1 MTMRNVLTA
10 ASLAAI
16 TAAASAGTVST
27 DSFGA
32 LSTAP
37 FIGTGIGNTNFTINT
52 NDYNGVQTG
61 LKALERFTGDLMRS
75 GNTYFAEPGESNTSG
90 AAGAPVDPGKATW
103 NYFMAVDL
111 NNAMTGY
118 TFADVL
124 VNVAVDFNTDY
135 NNTDVFEFEL
145 VGALAAQSVDI
156 SGLSLFQSSENLGF
170 NYWQAIG
177 DPDIYAFDPFA
188 SGQYSMT
195 VEVVLRSDGSVL
207 SNTAMNV
214 VVVPLPTAGVAG
226 LAGLTLL
233 GARRRRNTL

>member
-1 MTMRNVLTA
+1 MEWEMTMMRTVFTA

-16 TAAASAGTVST
+16 TAAASAGTVGT

-32 LSTAP
+32 LNTAP
-37 FIGTGIGNTNFTINT
+37 FIGDGIPNTNFTINT
-52 NDYNGVQTG
+52 NDNGVQTG
-61 LKALERFTGDLMRS
+61 LKALERFTGDLTRS
-75 GNTYFAEPGESNTSG
+75 GNTYFAQPGESNTSG

-111 NNAMTGY
+111 NNAATGL
-118 TFADVL
+118 TFADVF
-124 VNVAVDFNTDY
+124 VNVAIDFNPAY

-145 VGALAAQSVDI
+145 VSALGLTTQSLYQD
-156 SGLSLFQSSENLGF
+156 SQNLGF
-170 NYWQAIG
+170 GFWQAIG

-188 SGQYSMT
+188 PGQYSMS
-195 VEVVLRSDGSVL
+195 VEVVLRSDSSVL
-207 SNTAMNV
+207 SNVAMNV

-233 GARRRRNTL
+233 GARRRRNAI